1 MSQIKL
7 ELISFID
14 EQQANSFAHIL
25 NNTAS
30 KKWNVRYVVYPDTLN
45 WKVRQEKFIAKYQ
58 YWVKKVS

>member
-14 EQQANSFAHIL
+14 EQQASSFAHIL

-30 KKWNVRYVVYPDTLN
+30 KKWNIRYIVYADTLS
-45 WKVRQEKFIAKYQ
+45 WKVRQEKFICKYQ
-58 YWVKKVS
+58 YWV